1 MVCKSGNAQ
10 FVSFCC
16 VYWRQLG
23 PTRTLSCTVCSSSWG
38 GYGPIHAADVCH
50 IVAQYPEDFRYV
62 VSGGG
67 GVFAS
72 SFMPLYAG
80 LSQFTLSMD
89 EHEGSPTCPMR
100 PGYRPCGSGNSSI
113 GARDH
118 TSSTHAETD
127 TAEQQQGM
135 GCQFVDLYA
144 TQRTL

>member
-1 MVCKSGNAQ
+1 M
-10 FVSFCC
+10 
-16 VYWRQLG
+16 
-23 PTRTLSCTVCSSSWG
+23 
-38 GYGPIHAADVCH
+38 HAANVCH
-50 IVAQYPEDFRYV
+50 IVAQYPEDFKFV
-62 VSGGG
+62 ETGG
-67 GVFAS
+67 GVFAA

-89 EHEGSPTCPMR
+89 GHEGSPTCPVR
-100 PGYRPCGSGNSSI
+100 PGYRPSGSGNSSI

-135 GCQFVDLYA
+135 RCQFVDLYA